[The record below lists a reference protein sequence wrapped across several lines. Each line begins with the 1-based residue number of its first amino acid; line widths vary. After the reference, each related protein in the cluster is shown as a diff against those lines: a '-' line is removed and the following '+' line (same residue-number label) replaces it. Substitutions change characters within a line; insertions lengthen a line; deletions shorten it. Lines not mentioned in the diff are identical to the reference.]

1 MLEMR
6 DEKAIGDLEN
16 KKIYNDI
23 SLSLP
28 VMTLNANG
36 LN

>member
-6 DEKAIGDLEN
+6 DKKAIGDLEN
-16 KKIYNDI
+16 KKHNDI
-23 SLSLP
+23 SLSLS
-28 VMTLNANG
+28 VMTLNANE